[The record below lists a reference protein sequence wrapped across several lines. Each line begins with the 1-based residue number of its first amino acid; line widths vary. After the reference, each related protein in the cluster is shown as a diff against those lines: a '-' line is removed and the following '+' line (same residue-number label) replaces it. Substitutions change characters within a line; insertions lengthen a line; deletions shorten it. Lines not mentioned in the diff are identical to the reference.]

1 MNQLLSSGKQG
12 NRPITMQQIIVIK
25 MKNKDGNNCVSI
37 PKNAQ
42 RRRIQVLMNPSEAS
56 RF

>member
-1 MNQLLSSGKQG
+1 
-12 NRPITMQQIIVIK
+12 MQQIIVIK

-42 RRRIQVLMNPSEAS
+42 RGRIQVLMNPSEAS